1 MIVSR
6 LERDNNKEMFEVEA
20 TFGEFLFFLSFC
32 VGGDLAFVILLFFT
46 LPFLMER
53 SLCKYFSSDIL
64 WSIFGRHLMQNM
76 ASEV

>member
-32 VGGDLAFVILLFFT
+32 VGGDLPFVILLF
-46 LPFLMER
+46 LPCH
-53 SLCKYFSSDIL
+53 S
-64 WSIFGRHLMQNM
+64 
-76 ASEV
+76 